1 MLSPYSA
8 MNCSSVIFFF
18 ESKYFQIAAVISA
31 MMEPANEVIERIS
44 SVDIEFLL
52 ISFFCVSD
60 YIASNVSESI
70 LTISTGGTIPPASI
84 PKYPAGP

>member
-1 MLSPYSA
+1 

-18 ESKYFQIAAVISA
+18 ESKYFQIAEVISA

-52 ISFFCVSD
+52 IVLLCQ
-60 YIASNVSESI
+60 
-70 LTISTGGTIPPASI
+70 
-84 PKYPAGP
+84 

>member
-31 MMEPANEVIERIS
+31 MMEPANEVIERS
-44 SVDIEFLL
+44 ALCGNS
-52 ISFFCVSD
+52 
-60 YIASNVSESI
+60 YSNEKEEAIRNSLVNERR
-70 LTISTGGTIPPASI
+70 AVC
-84 PKYPAGP
+84 